1 MIMRSLNVCSKLF
14 RVDYVRLGEHSFATE
29 IDCRVDVNTQNKIC
43 ADPPLDIKVEKILIH
58 PRYHKT
64 AMQITN
70 DIALL
75 RLKDTVHFTREI
87 LNYIL
92 FLLLYLIKLWNP
104 KVF

>member
-1 MIMRSLNVCSKLF
+1 MSTLVNLDNQFSQHL

-29 IDCRVDVNTQNKIC
+29 IDCQVDDYTQNKIC
-43 ADPPLDIKVEKILIH
+43 ADPPLDIEVEKILIH

-75 RLKDTVHFTREI
+75 RLKDTVNFTS
-87 LNYIL
+87 
-92 FLLLYLIKLWNP
+92 
-104 KVF
+104 